1 MFLSSESIY
10 GTMKA
15 VPIGVQS
22 FREIRENN
30 LYFIDKTELIDS
42 ILTARGTKAFLF
54 TRPRRFGKSLNLSMI
69 DAYLNKNYRDN
80 SWFDDLEISELRPDD
95 PEKNAY
101 PVIMLDMKNLTV
113 RTYETF
119 IRRLRGAISDI
130 CNSFIELKD
139 SDKQTDED
147 RELFVNLKTK
157 KSDDDD
163 LCISL
168 MKLTSMLHKE
178 YGKKVVVLIDEYDS
192 PINNSYGKDFQHD
205 VLEIIRD
212 LLSSVLKGNES
223 LAFGVVTGV
232 MQIGKES
239 IFSGLN
245 NLKVNNILNPE
256 MDEMFGFTA
265 DEVKELC
272 DYYGH
277 PDKFDEAKE
286 WYDGYHFGNSDV
298 YNPWSV
304 LNYVDSNFRPEA
316 YWGGTSGNN
325 IIDDML
331 MIPEPEVYEGLVKLG
346 SGEAVNSEMRMTVT
360 FSDISSGTS
369 GIYQVMAMTGYLTA
383 IPSDYGYDLRL
394 PNKEMYSVFAEII
407 LGKIDKMGIG
417 QSTREFC
424 KAILSN
430 DTEEIHSKLE
440 NILMKCTSLR
450 ILDKESAYQCLVLGI
465 LMNLEGNYRITA
477 DHESGEGFHDIRM
490 ERIRG
495 KSPNVVIEIKRTR
508 KNARPE
514 TLQSAAEGALK
525 QIHDRKYAY
534 GLSGETILYGIAF
547 TSKTPYIVSETV
559 ISP

>member
-1 MFLSSESIY
+1 
-10 GTMKA
+10 MKA
-15 VPIGVQS
+15 VPIGVES

-95 PEKNAY
+95 SEKNAY

-331 MIPEPEVYEGLVKLG
+331 MIPEPEVYEGLMKLG

-430 DTEEIHSKLE
+430 NTEEIHSKFE

-495 KSPNVVIEIKRTR
+495 KSPNVVIEMKRTR

>member
-147 RELFVNLKTK
+147 KELFVNLKTK

-277 PDKFDEAKE
+277 PDKFNEAKE

-331 MIPEPEVYEGLVKLG
+331 MIPEPEVYEGLMKLG

-430 DTEEIHSKLE
+430 NTEEIHSKLE

>member
-1 MFLSSESIY
+1 
-10 GTMKA
+10 MKA

-147 RELFVNLKTK
+147 KELFVNLKTK

-331 MIPEPEVYEGLVKLG
+331 MIPEPEVYEGLMKLG

-430 DTEEIHSKLE
+430 NTEEIHSKLE

-495 KSPNVVIEIKRTR
+495 KSPNVVIEIKKTR

>member
-1 MFLSSESIY
+1 
-10 GTMKA
+10 MKA

-331 MIPEPEVYEGLVKLG
+331 MIPEPEVYEGLMKLG

-430 DTEEIHSKLE
+430 NTEEIHSKLE

>member
-1 MFLSSESIY
+1 
-10 GTMKA
+10 MKA

-272 DYYGH
+272 DYYGQ
-277 PDKFDEAKE
+277 PDRFDEAKE

-331 MIPEPEVYEGLVKLG
+331 MIPEPEVYEGLMKLG

-430 DTEEIHSKLE
+430 NTEEIHSKLE

-495 KSPNVVIEIKRTR
+495 KSPNVVIEIKRTH

>member
-1 MFLSSESIY
+1 
-10 GTMKA
+10 MKA

-147 RELFVNLKTK
+147 KELFVNLKTK

-192 PINNSYGKDFQHD
+192 PINKSYGKDFQHD
-205 VLEIIRD
+205 VSEMISD

-331 MIPEPEVYEGLVKLG
+331 MIPEPEVYEGLMKLG
-346 SGEAVNSEMRMTVT
+346 SGKAVNSEMRMTVT

-430 DTEEIHSKLE
+430 NTEEIHSKLE

>member
-1 MFLSSESIY
+1 
-10 GTMKA
+10 MKA

-22 FREIRENN
+22 FREMRENN
-30 LYFIDKTELIDS
+30 LYFIDKTEFIDS
-42 ILTARGTKAFLF
+42 ILTAQGTKAFLF

-147 RELFVNLKTK
+147 KELFVNLKTK

-192 PINNSYGKDFQHD
+192 PIHNSYGKDFQHD

-331 MIPEPEVYEGLVKLG
+331 MIPEPEVYEGLMKLG

-430 DTEEIHSKLE
+430 NTEEIHSKLK
-440 NILMKCTSLR
+440 NILKKCTSLR

-495 KSPNVVIEIKRTR
+495 KSPNVVIEIKKTR

-525 QIHDRKYAY
+525 QIHDRKYTY

>member
-1 MFLSSESIY
+1 
-10 GTMKA
+10 MKA

-30 LYFIDKTELIDS
+30 LYFIDKTEFIDS
-42 ILTARGTKAFLF
+42 ILTAQGTKAFLF

-69 DAYLNKNYRDN
+69 DAYLNKKYRGN

-147 RELFVNLKTK
+147 KELFVNLKTK

-205 VLEIIRD
+205 VSEMISD

-331 MIPEPEVYEGLVKLG
+331 MIPEPEVYKGLMKLG

-430 DTEEIHSKLE
+430 NTEEIHSKLE

-495 KSPNVVIEIKRTR
+495 KSPNVVIEIKKTR

>member
-1 MFLSSESIY
+1 
-10 GTMKA
+10 MKA

-69 DAYLNKNYRDN
+69 DAYLNRNYRDN

-147 RELFVNLKTK
+147 KELFVNLKTK

-331 MIPEPEVYEGLVKLG
+331 MIPEPEVYEGLMKLG

-495 KSPNVVIEIKRTR
+495 KSPNVVIEIKKTR

-559 ISP
+559 ISS

>member
-1 MFLSSESIY
+1 
-10 GTMKA
+10 MKA

-147 RELFVNLKTK
+147 KELFVNLKTK

-277 PDKFDEAKE
+277 PDKFDEARE

-331 MIPEPEVYEGLVKLG
+331 MIPEPEVYEGLMKLG

-440 NILMKCTSLR
+440 IILMKCTSLR

-477 DHESGEGFHDIRM
+477 NHESGEGFHDIRM

-514 TLQSAAEGALK
+514 TLQSAVEGALK
-525 QIHDRKYAY
+525 QINDRKYAY

-547 TSKTPYIVSETV
+547 TSKTPYIVSESV
-559 ISP
+559 ISS

>member
-1 MFLSSESIY
+1 
-10 GTMKA
+10 MKA

-30 LYFIDKTELIDS
+30 LYFIDKTEFIDS
-42 ILTARGTKAFLF
+42 ILTAQGTKAFLF

-80 SWFDDLEISELRPDD
+80 SWFDNLEISKLRPDD

-223 LAFGVVTGV
+223 LAFGVITGV
-232 MQIGKES
+232 MQIGNES
-239 IFSGLN
+239 IFGGLN

-256 MDEMFGFTA
+256 MDGMFGFTA

-331 MIPEPEVYEGLVKLG
+331 MIPEPEVYEGLMKLG
-346 SGEAVNSEMRMTVT
+346 SEEAVNSEIRMTVT

-430 DTEEIHSKLE
+430 NTEEIHSKLE
-440 NILMKCTSLR
+440 NILMKCTSLK

-490 ERIRG
+490 ERIHG

>member
-1 MFLSSESIY
+1 
-10 GTMKA
+10 MKA

>member
-1 MFLSSESIY
+1 
-10 GTMKA
+10 MKA

-147 RELFVNLKTK
+147 KELFVNLKTK

-331 MIPEPEVYEGLVKLG
+331 MIPEPEVYEGLMKLG

-430 DTEEIHSKLE
+430 NTEEIHSKLE

>member
-1 MFLSSESIY
+1 
-10 GTMKA
+10 MKA

-147 RELFVNLKTK
+147 KELFVNLKTK

-277 PDKFDEAKE
+277 PDKFNEAKE

-331 MIPEPEVYEGLVKLG
+331 MIPEPEVYEGLMKLG

-360 FSDISSGTS
+360 FSDIRSGTS

-430 DTEEIHSKLE
+430 NTEEIHSKLE

-495 KSPNVVIEIKRTR
+495 KSPNVVIEIKKTR

>member
-1 MFLSSESIY
+1 
-10 GTMKA
+10 MKA

-147 RELFVNLKTK
+147 KELFVNLKTK

-277 PDKFDEAKE
+277 PDKFDEARE

-331 MIPEPEVYEGLVKLG
+331 MIPEPEVYEGLMKLG

-430 DTEEIHSKLE
+430 NTEEIHSKIE

-559 ISP
+559 IST

>member
-1 MFLSSESIY
+1 
-10 GTMKA
+10 MKA

-42 ILTARGTKAFLF
+42 ILTAKGTKAFLF

-69 DAYLNKNYRDN
+69 DAYINKKYKDN
-80 SWFDDLEISELRPDD
+80 SWFDDLKISELRPDD

-147 RELFVNLKTK
+147 KELFVNLKTK

-192 PINNSYGKDFQHD
+192 PIHNSYGKDFQHD

-331 MIPEPEVYEGLVKLG
+331 MIPEPEVYEGLMKLG

-430 DTEEIHSKLE
+430 NTEEIHSKLK
-440 NILMKCTSLR
+440 NMLKKCTSLR

-495 KSPNVVIEIKRTR
+495 KSPNVVIEIRRTR

>member
-10 GTMKA
+10 GAMKA

-147 RELFVNLKTK
+147 KELFVNLKTK

-331 MIPEPEVYEGLVKLG
+331 MIPEPEVYEGLMKLG

-430 DTEEIHSKLE
+430 NTEEIHSKLE

-495 KSPNVVIEIKRTR
+495 KSPNVLIEIKRTR

>member
-1 MFLSSESIY
+1 
-10 GTMKA
+10 MKA

-147 RELFVNLKTK
+147 KELFVNLKTK

-331 MIPEPEVYEGLVKLG
+331 MIPEPEVYEGLMKLG

-495 KSPNVVIEIKRTR
+495 KSPNVVIEIKKTR

>member
-1 MFLSSESIY
+1 
-10 GTMKA
+10 MKA

-69 DAYLNKNYRDN
+69 DAYLNKNYRGN

-147 RELFVNLKTK
+147 KELFVNLKTK

-331 MIPEPEVYEGLVKLG
+331 MIPEPEVYEGLMKLG

-430 DTEEIHSKLE
+430 NTEEIHSKLE

-495 KSPNVVIEIKRTR
+495 KSPNVVIEMKRTR

>member
-147 RELFVNLKTK
+147 KELFVNLKTK

-331 MIPEPEVYEGLVKLG
+331 MIPEPEVYEGLMKLG

-430 DTEEIHSKLE
+430 NTEEIHSKLE

>member
-1 MFLSSESIY
+1 
-10 GTMKA
+10 MKA

-331 MIPEPEVYEGLVKLG
+331 MIPEPEVYEGLMKLG